1 MELKEVLEKRR
12 TIRRYQ
18 PGREVPRELIQE
30 IVEAG
35 MLAPNAANRRP
46 WEFFVLENKESISR
60 VVNAHPNGKMLQD
73 CSALIIV
80 CGSKERNKPMPEP
93 FLYLD
98 CAASITQMLLRAT
111 DLGLGCGWLGAYPDP
126 QKMADIQDLLQ
137 TEAIPVATMVLGY
150 ADEAPKARGFF
161 DGERLHFVDQ
171 KA

>member
-1 MELKEVLEKRR
+1 MELKEAIQKRR
-12 TIRRYQ
+12 TIRRYV
-18 PGREVPRELIQE
+18 PGKTVPREQIRE

-46 WEFFVLENKESISR
+46 WEFFVLESAENISR

-73 CSALIIV
+73 CSALIVV
-80 CGSKERNKPMPEP
+80 CGRRDLNKPMPEP

-98 CAASITQMLLRAT
+98 CAASMAQMLLTAT

-126 QKMADIQDLLQ
+126 QKMADIQDMLQ

-150 ADEAPKARGFF
+150 ADETPGARGFF
-161 DGERLHFVDQ
+161 DSERLHFVDH
-171 KA
+171 KE